1 MQRCLVE
8 TAFALLKPLKNTILT
23 ENSRLFVM
31 ALLRIQQS
39 DLSNNLS
46 RMLNKETVEFKVS
59 NDGAMDFDDSNPPTS
74 GARSPTTQD
83 QHYLMLLSEFTGI
96 RDLFTDFTFNR
107 KTNEKERQKLTT

>member
-1 MQRCLVE
+1 MDAFLFLKTEEQLQQLDKKFKPSRGRELTASQMQRCLVE

-46 RMLNKETVEFKVS
+46 RMLNKETEEFKVS

-83 QHYLMLLSEFTGI
+83 
-96 RDLFTDFTFNR
+96 
-107 KTNEKERQKLTT
+107 